1 MICDNTLSDETQET
15 YRSERPL
22 RTPTSNS
29 EGKRMKKRLIPLVLA
44 VMLVLLCGCD
54 KPHDVS
60 FTDTLPYS
68 SKSGC
73 SWVARLVSGST
84 GEVGISQTYR
94 SDETYAPMGADGV
107 IENVFTGLTPG
118 IAIVRLYYVD
128 ASWDGFR
135 STAAGVAYYEFEVYD
150 DLTINLLYSEVEL
163 PDTY

>member
-1 MICDNTLSDETQET
+1 
-15 YRSERPL
+15 
-22 RTPTSNS
+22 
-29 EGKRMKKRLIPLVLA
+29 MKKKLIPVLIA
-44 VMLVLLCGCD
+44 VVHVFLCACN
-54 KPHDVS
+54 KPHDAS
-60 FTDTLPYS
+60 FTDTLPYD

-94 SDETYAPMGADGV
+94 ADETYALMGADGV

-135 STAAGVAYYEFEVYD
+135 STASGVAYYEFEVYD